1 MKGPVDG
8 HLRLLIVSE
17 LKKKK
22 KDESSVL
29 LMIFIVGNSVVLS
42 TCWKYST
49 NWLQQLELETNSY
62 LAFLLMN

>member
-1 MKGPVDG
+1 MDG

-17 LKKKK
+17 LKKK

>member
-1 MKGPVDG
+1 MDG
-8 HLRLLIVSE
+8 HPRLLIVSE

-22 KDESSVL
+22 KKDESSIL